1 MNIGR
6 NCGIFSFLFFVAR
19 AAVWRP
25 GSEKIQNCKKKL
37 EKPHTFFKFSM
48 EFSIFE
54 GHIDY
59 RRLDVYTSVT
69 CCTYIIGIAARYF
82 RKIFCFWRKNWMR
95 AEDRGAA
102 GKSGVAGGMEKD
114 SSFSR

>member
-1 MNIGR
+1 
-6 NCGIFSFLFFVAR
+6 
-19 AAVWRP
+19 
-25 GSEKIQNCKKKL
+25 
-37 EKPHTFFKFSM
+37 M

-82 RKIFCFWRKNWMR
+82 RKIFCFWRKNWMC
-95 AEDRGAA
+95 AEERGAA
-102 GKSGVAGGMEKD
+102 GKSGAAGRKRQFIQQMNCLGMFLLYFKRIGNGGYKIL
-114 SSFSR
+114 SFVFQV

>member
-1 MNIGR
+1 M
-6 NCGIFSFLFFVAR
+6 
-19 AAVWRP
+19 
-25 GSEKIQNCKKKL
+25 EKIQKCKKKL

-69 CCTYIIGIAARYF
+69 CCIYIIGIAARYF

-95 AEDRGAA
+95 AE
-102 GKSGVAGGMEKD
+102 EK
-114 SSFSR
+114 